1 MTDTRFLPSAE
12 LGPRIAPTTKEGE
25 LIIRGM
31 VHDPTARRMGGVAGH
46 AGLFTTAADLARYCR
61 MLLNGGELGG
71 ARVLRPATVQL
82 MVSVQTPANVAD
94 RRGLGW
100 DIDSGYAGPRGA
112 HFPVG
117 SYGHTGWTGT
127 SLWIDPFSRTF
138 VILLSNRNH
147 PTEAGCGRALRRQ
160 VGTLAAEAVADFNFL
175 YVPGALAR
183 RPTASEPG
191 STPVKTARVLNGVDV
206 LRATDLLPCADFVSD

>member
-1 MTDTRFLPSAE
+1 
-12 LGPRIAPTTKEGE
+12 
-25 LIIRGM
+25 M

-61 MLLNGGELGG
+61 MLLNGGELEGCACSARPRFNSWFPCRPRRTWWIVVGSGG
-71 ARVLRPATVQL
+71 TSTAVMPA
-82 MVSVQTPANVAD
+82 
-94 RRGLGW
+94 
-100 DIDSGYAGPRGA
+100 RGA
-112 HFPVG
+112 LISRSG
-117 SYGHTGWTGT
+117 RTGHTGWTGT

-147 PTEAGCGRALRRQ
+147 PTEAASVVALRRQ

-183 RPTASEPG
+183 RPADSEPAAPSQDRPG
-191 STPVKTARVLNGVDV
+191 DERGGRSASRQIRSP
-206 LRATDLLPCADFVSD
+206 ADFVSD